1 MKLEWNSCFKLSIS
15 LFVLYL
21 CVSFWP
27 TAMEAAGLV
36 TGAAAPLLIGCIIA
50 YLVNILMSCYEQH
63 YFAGSNS
70 PVVKQS
76 RRPVCMTAAFLTL
89 IAVVFFIIRLVL
101 PQLWSCVEIITVG
114 VPAVLQ
120 ALVSFI
126 EETQLLPQDMLEPL
140 SKVDWSSKINQIIQI
155 VTSGVGSMVDVV
167 VRTVTSVFSWIVS
180 ALLSTIFAIYIL
192 SGKEILAR
200 QLKKLRCRYLNEELG
215 RKAEYVVDIL
225 NDCFHKYIVGQ
236 CTEAVI
242 IGALCAAGMMLLRLP
257 YAAMVGALVAFT
269 ALIPVAGA
277 YIGAGVGAFMILTV
291 DPMKAVIFLIFI
303 VVLQQVEGNVI
314 YPKVV
319 GSSLGLPG
327 IWVLA
332 AVTVGGGVMGV
343 VGMLLSVPLAAALYR
358 LIRNDVN
365 RRLLQ
370 EEESAEGEA
379 AALEEDKSV
388 P

>member
-70 PVVKQS
+70 PIVKQS

-101 PQLWSCVEIITVG
+101 PQLWSCVEIITAG

-140 SKVDWSSKINQIIQI
+140 SKVDWPSKINQIIQI

-180 ALLSTIFAIYIL
+180 ALLSTIFAIYLL

-200 QLKKLRCRYLNEELG
+200 QLKKLRCRYLSEKLG

-257 YAAMVGALVAFT
+257 YAAMVGTLVAFT

-365 RRLLQ
+365 RGLLQ

>member
-63 YFAGSNS
+63 YFTGSNS
-70 PVVKQS
+70 PIVKQS

-101 PQLWSCVEIITVG
+101 PQLWSCVEIITAG

-180 ALLSTIFAIYIL
+180 ALLSTIFAIYLL

-200 QLKKLRCRYLNEELG
+200 QLKKLRCRYLSEELG

-365 RRLLQ
+365 RGLLQ